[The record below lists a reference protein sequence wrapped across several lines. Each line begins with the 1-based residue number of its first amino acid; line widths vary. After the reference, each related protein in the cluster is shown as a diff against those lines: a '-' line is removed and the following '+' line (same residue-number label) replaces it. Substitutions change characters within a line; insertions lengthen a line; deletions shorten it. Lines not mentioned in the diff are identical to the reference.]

1 MEVGRMKTFP
11 GGWRM
16 LVTVAVA
23 FLAGVLVSGLIM
35 VSMVKSRMIS
45 VQESS
50 LSFEE
55 TVAALEGNIA
65 AAEGWSSPGTRD
77 LNGMM
82 AKHGVTFTPRVKLV
96 EMCKAPYAARVLQHD
111 RKVATLMPCA
121 IAVYEDDDGRVWL
134 SKMNLGLMGKLFGGT
149 VGEVMGDLVAG
160 EEKQILAPLLTQVA
174 GDS

>member
-1 MEVGRMKTFP
+1 MGTFP
-11 GGWRM
+11 GGLRM
-16 LVTVAVA
+16 LMTIVVA
-23 FLAGVLVSGLIM
+23 FLAGVIVTGLIT
-35 VSMVKSRMIS
+35 VSVVKSRMIS
-45 VQESS
+45 VQESA

-55 TVAALEGNIA
+55 TIAALEGNIA

-82 AKHGVTFTPRVKLV
+82 AKHGVTFEPRVRLV
-96 EMCKAPYAARVLQHD
+96 EMCKAPYAARVLQND
-111 RKVATLMPCA
+111 RKLATLMPCA

-160 EEKQILAPLLTQVA
+160 EEKRILAPILTRA
-174 GDS
+174 AASN